1 MADYTPVYMYG
12 RALTLTLSV
21 ACVGGDLLEV
31 SGNGTVRPWVPNA
44 TPSNKI
50 VGVASED
57 TAVNGRVT
65 VWGFGP
71 VHESIADGTVTAG
84 DQIMAAANAGKQVM
98 TVPAVTTP
106 TPGDVTTTRAIL
118 GVALTTA
125 ATGLKVRWMQCFGG

>member
-44 TPSNKI
+44 TPSTKV
-50 VGVASED
+50 VGVASQD
-57 TAVNGRVT
+57 AAVSTRVT

-84 DQIMAAANAGKQVM
+84 DQITAAAAAGRQVK
-98 TVPAVTTP
+98 TAAAVTTP
-106 TPGDVTTTRAIL
+106 TPADVTTTRAIL

-125 ATGLKVRWMQCFGG
+125 ADGIKVRWMQSFGG